1 MWSNSKKRDLHW
13 KVVTATERL
22 SQATQ
27 GSKAAQ
33 ASQTREASKAPQAM
47 KALHAKAKSGKKSTS
62 STWRKWLKQVNQG
75 NTSEIYYMLPYITYL
90 VLTFAIF
97 GNWSVHRLGEDF
109 SHTKGSWLLNHQHYH
124 CFCGIQWIWFELL
137 NNFLGPFFRLCFH
150 VIQFVNVAKFVESN
164 DKFANNYYWNN
175 TGITRK
181 WKDFFP
187 NGRCPW
193 YFWCLCVVIFNHNG
207 PSGDT
212 AHHFSL
218 LTNNVSQLS
227 YWPSKFRYCK
237 LSIFSG
243 LIEWLDFLIISSFLV
258 SEKD

>member
-1 MWSNSKKRDLHW
+1 MIKAGESRKYVWDILH
-13 KVVTATERL
+13 V
-22 SQATQ
+22 
-27 GSKAAQ
+27 
-33 ASQTREASKAPQAM
+33 
-47 KALHAKAKSGKKSTS
+47 
-62 STWRKWLKQVNQG
+62 
-75 NTSEIYYMLPYITYL
+75 
-90 VLTFAIF
+90 AIHHVPCLNICYF
-97 GNWSVHRLGEDF
+97 WNWSVHRLVEDF

-218 LTNNVSQLS
+218 LNMFHSC
-227 YWPSKFRYCK
+227 R
-237 LSIFSG
+237 IG
-243 LIEWLDFLIISSFLV
+243 LRSFDTVIEVFCLGW
-258 SEKD
+258 